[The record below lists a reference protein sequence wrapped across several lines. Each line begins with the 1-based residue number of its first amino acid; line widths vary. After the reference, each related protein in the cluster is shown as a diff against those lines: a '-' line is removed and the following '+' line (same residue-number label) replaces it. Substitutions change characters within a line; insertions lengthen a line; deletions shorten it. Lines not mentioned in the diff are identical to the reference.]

1 MKKFVGILL
10 GLTLLL
16 SGCSTS
22 LQDNNKV
29 VQDNKNKQQNAIIPK
44 YSISSDYYK
53 TILPYKPSTTRGLIV
68 SDIGNRLDIDEF
80 EQGLMRISSDQFPKK
95 DYLYQDGQLLDKS
108 VVQSWIKRKYT
119 PQEYKDNLANL
130 KKSDATATLIND
142 GLNPISSDTVKL
154 SADQQAQKAPI
165 FLNHILE
172 QDYLKKT
179 GNEVKVAGVSIG
191 LAMNS
196 IYYYT
201 EEHGYPRERDIP
213 QSLMLTQGKEM
224 AQQILTR
231 LRSMPQFKD
240 IPITF
245 GIFRQASRDSV
256 VPGSFVVKTDVSGS
270 DSTIGS
276 WDKIDEKYYLFPS
289 AQATADHRDDAMK
302 IMNFKTDIES
312 YFPNYTGVVG
322 KGFYKDNELVDLT
335 IDIPM
340 QFYGK
345 SEVIAFT
352 QYVTGLVMEYF
363 PSYLKVQV
371 NISSVDRP
379 EALIEKDVNADK
391 PYVHIYD

>member
-10 GLTLLL
+10 CLVLVL
-16 SGCSTS
+16 SGCSAS
-22 LQDNNKV
+22 IKNENKV
-29 VQDNKNKQQNAIIPK
+29 VQGNKNKQENAIIPK

-80 EQGLMRISSDQFPKK
+80 EQGLMRISSDQFSKSE
-95 DYLYQDGQLLDKS
+95 YLYQDGQLLNKD
-108 VVQSWIKRKYT
+108 VVQSWLKRKYT
-119 PQEYKDNLANL
+119 PAQYKQKLKDL
-130 KKSDATATLIND
+130 KKFDQTATLIND
-142 GLNPISSDTVKL
+142 GLNPTTDTIK
-154 SADQQAQKAPI
+154 SADQQAKQAPI
-165 FLNHILE
+165 YLNHILE
-172 QDYLKKT
+172 QDYLKKS
-179 GNEVKVAGVSIG
+179 GNEVKVEGVSIG

-196 IYYYT
+196 IYYYK
-201 EEHGYPRERDIP
+201 EEHGYPRELEID
-213 QSLMLTQGKEM
+213 QSEMLKQGKVM
-224 AQQILTR
+224 AQEILTR
-231 LRSMPQFKD
+231 LRGMPQFRN

-256 VPGSFVVKTDVSGS
+256 VPGTYVIKTDVSSS

-289 AQATADHRDDAMK
+289 VGATADHRDDAMK
-302 IMNFKTDIES
+302 MVNFKTDIES

-322 KGFYKDNELVDLT
+322 KGFYKDNDLVELT

-363 PSYLKVQV
+363 PSYLKVQT
-371 NISSVDRP
+371 NISSVDGP
-379 EALIEKDVNADK
+379 EALIVKDVNADK
-391 PYVHIYD
+391 PYVHIYDK

>member
-10 GLTLLL
+10 GVVLVL
-16 SGCSTS
+16 SGCSAS
-22 LQDNNKV
+22 IQNENKV

-44 YSISSDYYK
+44 YSISNDYYK

-108 VVQSWIKRKYT
+108 VVQSWLKRKYT
-119 PQEYKDNLANL
+119 PQEYKQNLADL
-130 KKSDATATLIND
+130 KKVDKTATLNND
-142 GLNPISSDTVKL
+142 GLNPASSDTVKL
-154 SADQQAQKAPI
+154 SADQQAQQAPI
-165 FLNHILE
+165 YLNHILE
-172 QDYLKKT
+172 QDYLKKS
-179 GNEVKVAGVSIG
+179 GNEVKVEGVSIG

-196 IYYYT
+196 IYYYK

-213 QSLMLTQGKEM
+213 QSKMLEQGKIM

-245 GIFRQASRDSV
+245 GIFRQGSRDSV
-256 VPGSFVVKTDVSGS
+256 VPGSYIVKTDVSGS

-289 AQATADHRDDAMK
+289 SQATADHRDDAMK
-302 IMNFKTDIES
+302 LMNFKTDIES

-379 EALIEKDVNADK
+379 EALIVKDVNVDK
-391 PYVHIYD
+391 PNVHIYD